1 MSTRTEVLI
10 LGYGEMGHALQML
23 LTPFHKLSIWNRS
36 SVDGQ
41 TLRTLNECVPQAK
54 IIIFCLP
61 VNAHLSLL
69 KEILPMMNEKA
80 LCISIAKGLN
90 ESGKS
95 AEEIFKTHLDHYA
108 LIYGP
113 MISEEICANKV
124 GFAQLGCSKKTDYNA
139 ILKIFKPTNL
149 YLNSTDD
156 IAGISWS
163 VILKNVYALAFG
175 MIDELNMGKNVRG
188 FLTVMA
194 LNELDCIAESLGGK
208 AKSSYGLAGLGDLIT
223 TGSSEDSRHHSLGRR
238 VAKGDFSDMKAE
250 GTHTLLMVKKFNR
263 FEWNR
268 YPLFMTIE
276 KIISQESKAKEA
288 LEALYK
294 TTSLG

>member
-1 MSTRTEVLI
+1 MNRQTDVLI
-10 LGYGEMGHALQML
+10 LGYGEMGRALQTL
-23 LTPFHKLSIWNRS
+23 LEPFHKLSIWNRS
-36 SVDGQ
+36 SVEGQ
-41 TLRTLNECVPQAK
+41 TFCALNECAPQAK

-69 KEILPMMNEKA
+69 EEILPMMNEKA
-80 LCISIAKGLN
+80 LCVSIAKGLD

-95 AEEIFKTHLDHYA
+95 AEEIFKTRLDRYS

-124 GFAQLGCSKKTDYNA
+124 GFAQFGCSKKTDYNV
-139 ILKIFKPTNL
+139 ILEIFKSTNL
-149 YLNSTDD
+149 YLNPTDD
-156 IAGISWS
+156 VTGISWS

-175 MIDELNMGKNVRG
+175 MMDELDMGKNVRG

-194 LNELDCIAESLGGK
+194 LNELDSIAESLGAN

-238 VAKGDFSDMKAE
+238 VAKGDFSNMKAE
-250 GTHTLLMVKKFNR
+250 GTHTLLMVKKFNH
-263 FEWNR
+263 FEWRR
-268 YPLFMTIE
+268 YPLFMAIE
-276 KIISQESKAKEA
+276 KIISQELKAKEA
-288 LEALYK
+288 LEALYVR
-294 TTSLG
+294 